1 MTYGII
7 IKGKVEPQFVVAN
20 SPSEALKEYISKTKE
35 GKNKVIEIEKVAI
48 KNAHFCVILLDGT
61 KETKTFYKVSLF
73 DKEGY
78 VPKNNNV
85 SHKMTRKFYIPEPNE
100 VKLKSNLITERLD
113 AYSFTTTSDK
123 YNPVEIKVN
132 GRTMSLFFKDIY
144 APTIKGLLN
153 KFARDNEL
161 VVETIQ
167 VNELGKYRG
176 EYTEF
181 RLLIKSDS
189 VFKERPNATVCWY
202 DSIVESIITE
212 GYTYIEKSFS
222 SNIRFNCE
230 PTQDIVINLN
240 KNKGLILQRYKG
252 KTNRTDIVQSILSDK
267 PVDVLNIKLPD
278 KFVVEKNGRIK
289 YIRDSKIT
297 LHKLDYTDS
306 KYKDMILLDLCDASG
321 SFMYDATFQVTQSKN
336 K

>member
-1 MTYGII
+1 M
-7 IKGKVEPQFVVAN
+7 
-20 SPSEALKEYISKTKE
+20 
-35 GKNKVIEIEKVAI
+35 
-48 KNAHFCVILLDGT
+48 
-61 KETKTFYKVSLF
+61 
-73 DKEGY
+73 
-78 VPKNNNV
+78 
-85 SHKMTRKFYIPEPNE
+85 
-100 VKLKSNLITERLD
+100 
-113 AYSFTTTSDK
+113 
-123 YNPVEIKVN
+123 
-132 GRTMSLFFKDIY
+132 
-144 APTIKGLLN
+144 
-153 KFARDNEL
+153 
-161 VVETIQ
+161 
-167 VNELGKYRG
+167 GKYRG